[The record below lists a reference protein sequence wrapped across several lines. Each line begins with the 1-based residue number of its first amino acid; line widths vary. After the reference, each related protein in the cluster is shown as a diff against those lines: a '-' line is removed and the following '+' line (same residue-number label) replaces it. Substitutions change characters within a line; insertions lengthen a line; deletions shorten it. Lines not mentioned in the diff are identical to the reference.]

1 MGGRDDIALRV
12 RDARGDA
19 RRADEL
25 VRDYLP
31 FIKAET
37 ARFLARPPIE
47 GADDELGIAMFAFHE
62 AVLAYDRSRGAF
74 LPLAARVIRNRLVD
88 FRRREARHAQVESL
102 DRPVCGDEP
111 DDVCT
116 LLDGLDSGRDEI
128 GERHARAASRQEI
141 AEFARV
147 LEGFGITLADV
158 ADNCPRQERTVAAC
172 RRALAF
178 ARGDRAL
185 LDRLEKTGRLP
196 MAALAE
202 GAGVERK
209 TLERHRRYLV
219 ALLLAYTNG
228 YEVIRGHLYRFE
240 AQDGGSAR

>member
-1 MGGRDDIALRV
+1 MRI
-12 RDARGDA
+12 
-19 RRADEL
+19 
-25 VRDYLP
+25 
-31 FIKAET
+31 T
-37 ARFLARPPIE
+37 
-47 GADDELGIAMFAFHE
+47 
-62 AVLAYDRSRGAF
+62 
-74 LPLAARVIRNRLVD
+74 
-88 FRRREARHAQVESL
+88 
-102 DRPVCGDEP
+102 
-111 DDVCT
+111 
-116 LLDGLDSGRDEI
+116 
-128 GERHARAASRQEI
+128 RAASRQEI

>member
-37 ARFLARPPIE
+37 ARFLARPSIE

-102 DRPVCGDEP
+102 DRPAYGDEP
-111 DDVCT
+111 DDART

-172 RRALAF
+172 
-178 ARGDRAL
+178 
-185 LDRLEKTGRLP
+185 LEKTGRLP